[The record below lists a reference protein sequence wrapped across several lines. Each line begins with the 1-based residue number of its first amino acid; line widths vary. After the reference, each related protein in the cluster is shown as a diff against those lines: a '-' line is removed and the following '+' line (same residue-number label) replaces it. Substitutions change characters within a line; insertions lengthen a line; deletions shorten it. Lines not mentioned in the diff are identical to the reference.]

1 LKIVTN
7 DGKNGVKHGIFITFE
22 GPEGAG
28 KSTQVALLLAH
39 LRQKGIP
46 VAATREP
53 GGTALAEKIR
63 DVVKGHDGAETM
75 HPETELL
82 LMEAARS
89 QHVREFIIPQLEQG
103 VSVICDRFF
112 DSTVA
117 YQGGARGISRSDIAL
132 LNGFAA
138 AKLIPDVT
146 FLLDL
151 SPEAG
156 FARTRSRS
164 ETAGKFDRFEA
175 EKIEFHR
182 KVRACFLELAAAEP
196 RRVKVIDAGRDSEA
210 VHTDIVRIADGLFV

>member
-1 LKIVTN
+1 M
-7 DGKNGVKHGIFITFE
+7 KHGIFITFE

-28 KSTQVALLLAH
+28 KSTQVALLLEH

-46 VAATREP
+46 AAATREP
-53 GGTALAEKIR
+53 GGTVLAEKIR
-63 DVVKGHDGAETM
+63 DVVKGHDGAEKM

-89 QHVREFIIPQLEQG
+89 QHVREFILPRLEQG

-117 YQGGARGISRSDIAL
+117 YQGGARGIDRADIVQ
-132 LNGFAA
+132 LNEFAA
-138 AKLIPDVT
+138 AKLVPDVT
-146 FLLDL
+146 FLLDIA
-151 SPEAG
+151 PEAG
-156 FARTRSRS
+156 FARTRDRV

-182 KVRACFLELAAAEP
+182 KVRGCFLELASAEP
-196 RRVKVIDAGRDSEA
+196 GRVKVIDAARDPQA
-210 VHTDIVRIADGLFV
+210 VHSDIVRIADGFFV